1 MRQADVDSPSAEDYF
16 RRRNPSQ
23 FMSSLIDALTR
34 QIEADWGT
42 APRSSQNRLKRIV
55 GKAIEGVLVSGGF
68 YEVTENWD
76 NQRFRWIT
84 RMDEKVCPECG
95 PRHGSVFIGV
105 ENGPRYETH
114 YWRCRWVG
122 VPVSIGWSPKEAVL
136 LGGDQG
142 VVDGD
147 GGGAINGCT
156 TEPTIQ

>member
-1 MRQADVDSPSAEDYF
+1 MRSPVRSKRIGEWH
-16 RRRNPSQ
+16 R
-23 FMSSLIDALTR
+23 
-34 QIEADWGT
+34 EAAKT
-42 APRSSQNRLKRIV
+42 ALKRIV